1 MNEVTLPPLAA
12 AQEELWLG
20 LLDVAERV
28 PKGWC
33 LIGGQM
39 VHLHCWERDASPN
52 RPIDD
57 IDTVL
62 DIRTENLG
70 KDINTDGSKAMPKS
84 TSSQQQTLALVLAPR
99 RARRVAQ
106 LLGYQCDTH

>member
-12 AQEELWLG
+12 VQEELWLG

-39 VHLHCWERDASPN
+39 VHLHCWERDLPLAS
-52 RPIDD
+52 
-57 IDTVL
+57 
-62 DIRTENLG
+62 
-70 KDINTDGSKAMPKS
+70 
-84 TSSQQQTLALVLAPR
+84 
-99 RARRVAQ
+99 
-106 LLGYQCDTH
+106 Y